1 MEWTDLD
8 LVCLECGLALVT
20 TGADAFACAQGHEV
34 AVVGGVPR
42 FVGAEAYAESFGF
55 EWTRHRYT
63 QVDSRSGRTASRD
76 TFETKTGLQPA
87 DLADRLVLDVG
98 VGSGRFAEI
107 AVDLGAR
114 VVGID
119 LSRAV
124 EAAHEN
130 LGDRAL
136 IAQAD
141 LFNLPFRDATFDVV
155 YSIGVL
161 HHTPDTAAALRSIA
175 RLVRPGGIL
184 AIWVYRKHW
193 TRTASDLYRRIT
205 TRMDERSLYRLCRL
219 LARLYPLQQ
228 LPKVGHPLRLLI
240 PVSSQA
246 DPEWRVL
253 DTFDWYSPKYQW
265 KHSPAEAVGWFREL
279 GFESIE
285 VLGVPVA
292 VRGRRPSSPESSMS
306 VEGTAPTTPRL

>member
-1 MEWTDLD
+1 MEWAELD
-8 LVCLECGLALVT
+8 LVCPTCGRKLAA
-20 TGADAFACAQGHEV
+20 TGDDAFACEAGHRF
-34 AVVGGVPR
+34 ATIGGIPR
-42 FVGAEAYAESFGF
+42 FVGAEAYAASFGF

-63 QVDSRSGRTASRD
+63 QVDSKSGRTASRD
-76 TFETKTGLQPA
+76 TFAAKTGLGP
-87 DLADRLVLDVG
+87 DELAGRLVLDVG

-107 AVDLGAR
+107 AANHGGR

-141 LFNLPFRDATFDVV
+141 LFNLPFLDASFDVV

-161 HHTPDTAAALRSIA
+161 HHTPDTAAAVRAIA
-175 RLVRPGGIL
+175 RLVKPGGIL
-184 AIWVYRKHW
+184 AIWVYQARW
-193 TRTASDLYRRIT
+193 THTASDLYRRLT
-205 TRMDERSLYRLCRL
+205 TRMDQRSLYRLCTL
-219 LARLYPLQQ
+219 LARLYPVQR
-228 LPKVGHPLRLLI
+228 LPIVGLPLRILV

-253 DTFDWYSPKYQW
+253 DTFDWYAPRYQW
-265 KHSPAEAVGWFREL
+265 KHTPLEVESWFRDL

-285 VLGVPVA
+285 VLGPPVA
-292 VRGRRPSSPESSMS
+292 VRGRRPEATDAVESR
-306 VEGTAPTTPRL
+306 GR

>member
-1 MEWTDLD
+1 MEWADLD
-8 LVCLECGLALVT
+8 LVCPECGLKLLPKDSA
-20 TGADAFACAQGHEV
+20 AFACERGHEV
-34 AVVGGVPR
+34 PVVGGVPR

-55 EWTRHRYT
+55 EWLRHRYT

-76 TFETKTGLQPA
+76 TFVAKTGLLPS
-87 DLADRLVLDVG
+87 DLAGRLVLDVG

-107 AVDLGAR
+107 AADQGAR

-141 LFNLPFRDATFDVV
+141 LFNLPFRDASFDVV

-161 HHTPDTAAALRSIA
+161 HHTPDTAAAVRSIA
-175 RLVRPGGIL
+175 RLVKPGGIL
-184 AIWVYRKHW
+184 AVWVYRKHW

-205 TRMDERSLYRLCRL
+205 TRMDERSLYRLCTL

-228 LPKVGHPLRLLI
+228 LPIVGYPLRLLI
-240 PVSSQA
+240 PISSQA

-265 KHSPAEAVGWFREL
+265 KHTQAEVVGWFREL

-285 VLGVPVA
+285 SLGVLVA
-292 VRGRRPSSPESSMS
+292 VRGRRPSTAESSPD
-306 VEGTAPTTPRL
+306 E